1 MVSRPHISE
10 NVIPD
15 MYCCVKN
22 KVKNLL
28 HELPHIIVT
37 TDLWT
42 SDAASS
48 INDFISLTA
57 HGLNENFEL
66 KTYCLEVF
74 PFEGEKH
81 NNENIAGNLRQL
93 FQDWGINEQV
103 RAIVT
108 DNAANMSLAVTQMGV
123 EHIRCMAHSL
133 RLVLKVAI
141 SGEAKIDDMIKKARS
156 VIGHFSHS
164 TSARKI
170 LAEMQKTHNVPCHV
184 LIQDVSTRW
193 DSTLQALKRLK
204 EQRVAVQ
211 ASLPHVKIGTELTT
225 QEWVLLDHVVS
236 VLSYFEEATKS
247 ISEESACL
255 SDAIPLINSLKK
267 VLEQLKNQQM
277 ANNVDDNHSP
287 EYSIFVGS
295 LLAGINDRFRHLESD
310 ETYILSTALDPRN
323 KLRTFSLQTTVIEA
337 KKILI
342 SKIAKNNRDNVP
354 VQPEPLK
361 HEVKLF
367 TEMPL
372 SNISTCNEQQEVE
385 SYIRCPNISL
395 KEDPKNYWR
404 NENKYPNLKKLAQKY
419 LSYQMSSVAS
429 ERLFSTAGLIQNDL
443 RNRLSANNLKI
454 LCFLNKNLPKVN
466 FNYC

>member
-1 MVSRPHISE
+1 MYDTDDPRAKAVTQTIAEQICIDMEPFDLVNKQGFQRTIKQLCPKYKMVSRPHISE

-15 MYCCVKN
+15 MYCRVKN

-42 SDAASS
+42 AASS

-66 KTYCLEVF
+66 KTYCLKVF

-81 NNENIAGNLRQL
+81 NSENIAGNLRQL
-93 FQDWGINEQV
+93 FQDWGINEQPSCNTNGSG
-103 RAIVT
+103 T
-108 DNAANMSLAVTQMGV
+108 DQIKDLLLATSVTQHQLGKSSQKRKK
-123 EHIRCMAHSL
+123 IITF
-133 RLVLKVAI
+133 LVTCSSKMSVLAGI
-141 SGEAKIDDMIKKARS
+141 LPCRHLSDFSASCENRNRIDY
-156 VIGHFSHS
+156 
-164 TSARKI
+164 
-170 LAEMQKTHNVPCHV
+170 
-184 LIQDVSTRW
+184 TRM
-193 DSTLQALKRLK
+193 
-204 EQRVAVQ
+204 
-211 ASLPHVKIGTELTT
+211 
-225 QEWVLLDHVVS
+225 DHVVS

-247 ISEESACL
+247 ISQESACL

-267 VLEQLKNQQM
+267 VLEQLKDQQM
-277 ANNVDDNHSP
+277 ANDVDDNHSP

-310 ETYILSTALDPRN
+310 ETYILSTALDPRY
-323 KLRTFSLQTTVIEA
+323 KLRTFSLQTT
-337 KKILI
+337 
-342 SKIAKNNRDNVP
+342 
-354 VQPEPLK
+354 
-361 HEVKLF
+361 
-367 TEMPL
+367 
-372 SNISTCNEQQEVE
+372 VE

-395 KEDPKNYWR
+395 KENPKNYWR

-419 LSYQMSSVAS
+419 LLYQLSSVAS